1 MKGLR
6 RQAEAITCV
15 SRYIHSIWKFGETI
29 KSERLLVENYKY
41 FTISV
46 TSSQREI
53 QLY

>member
-1 MKGLR
+1 LFAI
-6 RQAEAITCV
+6 AETGNPLTKTDSSA
-15 SRYIHSIWKFGETI
+15 
-29 KSERLLVENYKY
+29 ENKY

>member
-6 RQAEAITCV
+6 RQAEAITSV
-15 SRYIHSIWKFGETI
+15 FRYFHSIWKFGETI

-46 TSSQREI
+46 TSSQGEI